1 MRVSLPLSLKTVD
14 LRTYWYYV
22 LPVTCFLN
30 SCVHIFM
37 SIFFQSL
44 SVAIY
49 TIPFLTEGPEWL
61 HDDDNVTK
69 VKFIEMSILVFLII

>member
-1 MRVSLPLSLKTVD
+1 
-14 LRTYWYYV
+14 
-22 LPVTCFLN
+22 
-30 SCVHIFM
+30 M